1 MRPVETIR
9 LSEIRRPSRLE
20 KLLEA
25 LVRRANL
32 VPRHSYRLRD
42 PVGLPS
48 ALRQILERAKDKDQ
62 VWNCWTDGARIWLFT
77 AEMSLQLSL
86 ERGVPVLAV
95 NEYTE
100 GGRLLAA
107 TRWMIDQEGIW
118 QRCSG

>member
-1 MRPVETIR
+1 MHPVETIR

-42 PVGLPS
+42 PGGLPP
-48 ALRQILERAKDKDQ
+48 ALQQILARAKDKDQ
-62 VWNCWTDGARIWLFT
+62 VWNCWTDGVRIWLFT

-100 GGRLLAA
+100 SGRLLAA
-107 TRWMIDQEGIW
+107 TRWMIGQDGIW
-118 QRCSG
+118 QRHSG